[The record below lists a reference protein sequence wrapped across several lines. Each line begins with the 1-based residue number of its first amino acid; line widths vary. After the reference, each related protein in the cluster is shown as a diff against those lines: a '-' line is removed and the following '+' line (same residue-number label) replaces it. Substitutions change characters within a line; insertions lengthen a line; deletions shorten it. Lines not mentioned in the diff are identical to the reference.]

1 MAASTLSKLNSTA
14 ILFACILA
22 ASCSSGS
29 GDNLDDSG
37 QPVTDAGDGDDDG
50 TVDENGQPV
59 TDADGDPGDDTG
71 QPVTDVEN
79 GDVIASAFGEIQS
92 TIFTPICSECH
103 GPSGASAG
111 LRLDEAEAFAAIVG
125 VASTEV
131 PSLMRISPN
140 DPDNSYLVQKIE
152 GTAAVGGRMPLGG
165 PPLPQETID
174 LVRQWVTDGALPA
187 SPEALAFAPRVASV
201 SISDNA
207 IVDSM
212 PNTVSIVWTS
222 AIDSDSFN
230 DSTVSLLG
238 SGGDGSF
245 SEGNEVGVG
254 LVVAASDNP
263 FVTTLITTDLKFS
276 DDTFQLRVIGD
287 GDIYARA
294 SDARAI
300 DGDSDGIA
308 GGNFVRDFTLENP

>member
-1 MAASTLSKLNSTA
+1 
-14 ILFACILA
+14 
-22 ASCSSGS
+22 
-29 GDNLDDSG
+29 
-37 QPVTDAGDGDDDG
+37 
-50 TVDENGQPV
+50 
-59 TDADGDPGDDTG
+59 
-71 QPVTDVEN
+71 
-79 GDVIASAFGEIQS
+79 
-92 TIFTPICSECH
+92 
-103 GPSGASAG
+103 
-111 LRLDEAEAFAAIVG
+111 
-125 VASTEV
+125 
-131 PSLMRISPN
+131 
-140 DPDNSYLVQKIE
+140 
-152 GTAAVGGRMPLGG
+152 
-165 PPLPQETID
+165 
-174 LVRQWVTDGALPA
+174 
-187 SPEALAFAPRVASV
+187 
-201 SISDNA
+201 
-207 IVDSM
+207 M